1 MKSLPNLIIVLMFL
15 GPVFPANAQEQ
26 SDIYGLDPLL
36 YNGRIYS
43 FSLSPETI
51 GHPFLQNQNY
61 QFGSVVISQ
70 EVYEGLLLNYDIY
83 NQELILKYKDMH
95 GADNAIKISKA
106 WLRKFYL
113 DDKEFVLRRAG
124 DGGQQFF
131 QVIGYDSLRVLYY
144 WEKEMSLTKEVGKTN
159 YQFSKAMKTMYLSKN
174 DEFYRFRNNKSF
186 VAYFD
191 EGKRDDVK
199 NYLSQ
204 NRINV
209 KKASDGK
216 MLDLITYCIRLR
228 H

>member
-1 MKSLPNLIIVLMFL
+1 MVLMFL
-15 GPVFPANAQEQ
+15 GLVFPANAQEQ
-26 SDIYGLDPLL
+26 RDIYGLDPLL

-43 FSLSPETI
+43 FHLSPETI

-61 QFGSVVISQ
+61 QVGSVVILH

-113 DDKEFVLRRAG
+113 DDKEFVPMKAE
-124 DGGQQFF
+124 DGGEKFF
-131 QVIGYDSLRVLYY
+131 QVIGHDSLRVLYH
-144 WEKEMSLTKEVGKTN
+144 WKKEMSLTKEVGKSN
-159 YQFSKAMKTMYLSKN
+159 YQFSKAMKTMYLSGN

-186 VAYFD
+186 VAYFG
-191 EGKRDDVK
+191 EGKRGDVK
-199 NYLSQ
+199 NYLAQ

-209 KKASDGK
+209 RKASDEK